1 MQERVMVTD
10 DHSGQ
15 PYEGSGAAWMTRERE
30 SKCDRKRSCQNANSI
45 HGGARGGSITRI
57 LSLLS
62 VHYQLP
68 GQFLDH

>member
-1 MQERVMVTD
+1 MVTD
-10 DHSGQ
+10 DHAGQ

-30 SKCDRKRSCQNANSI
+30 KERERDRKRSCQDVNSI
-45 HGGARGGSITRI
+45 HGGARRGRITRI